1 MKPKKNLP
9 MKILHIIAS
18 INPKGGGPMEGV
30 RQVGMKKIEMGHSIS
45 VLTLDD
51 PASPFIEDY
60 PLKVHAI
67 GPSIGSYCYNSRLV
81 PWLEENVDRY
91 DIVII
96 NGIWQYHSFGAWRVL
111 HRKQLPYFVFCHG
124 MLDPWFK
131 HTYPLKHLKKWL
143 YWPWAEYRVIRD
155 ASAVF
160 FTCEEERILARQSFW
175 LYKVRE
181 QVVTYGTKTPP
192 SEREALAEIF
202 YTQYPALREKRVF
215 LFLSRIQEKKGCD
228 LSIEAFAEVAASNAS
243 LHLVI
248 AGPSQQKYQ
257 DKLQALAQRQGI
269 ADRITW
275 TGMLQGDIKWGAFY
289 ASEAYVLSSH
299 QENFGIAVAESL
311 GCGTPV
317 LISDKVN
324 IWREIEA
331 DGAGIVNP
339 DTLAG
344 TKESLKRW
352 LALDE
357 TARQQMGTNAKR
369 CFEERFTVE
378 AMASSIASAIQKWLK
393 YKDDD
398 GSKSNG

>member
-1 MKPKKNLP
+1 
-9 MKILHIIAS
+9 MKILHIIS
-18 INPKGGGPMEGV
+18 SVNPRGGGPMEGL
-30 RQVGMKKIEMGHSIS
+30 RQRGLRLIEMGHQ
-45 VLTLDD
+45 VEVVTLDD
-51 PASPFIEDY
+51 PANDFVVSYGLNVIA
-60 PLKVHAI
+60 L
-67 GPSIGSYCYNSRLV
+67 GPTMGGYQFNPKLV
-81 PWLEENVDRY
+81 PWLQLNASDY
-91 DIVII
+91 DAVIV
-96 NGIWQYHSFGAWRVL
+96 NGLWQYHSFAAWRAL
-111 HRKQLPYFVFCHG
+111 SKMKIPYFVFTHG

-143 YWPWAEYRVIRD
+143 YWPWAEYRVLRD
-155 ASAVF
+155 ARVVF

-192 SEREALAEIF
+192 SDGVALAETF
-202 YTQYPALREKRVF
+202 YTQFPALREKRVF

-228 LSIEAFAEVAASNAS
+228 LTIEAFAEFAVRDIN

-257 DKLQALAQRQGI
+257 EKLQALAQRLEI

-275 TGMLQGDIKWGAFY
+275 TGMLQGDMKWGAFY

-299 QENFGIAVAESL
+299 QENFGIAVAEGL
-311 GCGTPV
+311 GCGVPV

-344 TKESLKRW
+344 TKESFRHW

-357 TARQQMGTNAKR
+357 TARQQMRANAKR

-378 AMASSIASAIQKWLK
+378 SMANSFVAAIQKWRK
-393 YKDDD
+393 YNE
-398 GSKSNG
+398 GV

>member
-1 MKPKKNLP
+1 
-9 MKILHIIAS
+9 MKILHIISS

-45 VLTLDD
+45 ALTLDD
-51 PASPFIEDY
+51 PASPFIEEY
-60 PLKVHAI
+60 PFKVHAI
-67 GPSIGSYCYNSRLV
+67 GPSIGSYRYNSRLV

-96 NGIWQYHSFGAWRVL
+96 NGLWQYHGFGAWRVL
-111 HRKQLPYFVFCHG
+111 HRKKIPYFVFCHG

-143 YWPWAEYRVIRD
+143 YWPWAEYRLLRD
-155 ASAVF
+155 ARAVF

-192 SEREALAEIF
+192 SDGVALADTF

-228 LSIEAFAEVAASNAS
+228 LTIEAFAEVASHDAS

-257 DKLQALAQRQGI
+257 EKLQALAQRLGI

-275 TGMLQGDIKWGAFY
+275 TGMLQGDMKWGAFC

-299 QENFGIAVAESL
+299 QENFGIAVAEAL
-311 GCGTPV
+311 GCGVPV

-331 DGAGIVNP
+331 DGAGIVSP

-357 TARQQMGTNAKR
+357 TARQQMGANAKR

-378 AMASSIASAIQKWLK
+378 AMAKSTTTAILKWLK

-398 GSKSNG
+398 GSKSHG

>member
-1 MKPKKNLP
+1 MIP
-9 MKILHIIAS
+9 MKVLHIISS

-30 RQVGMKKIEMGHSIS
+30 RQLGMKKIEMGHSIS

-51 PASPFIEDY
+51 PTLPFIEEN

-67 GPSIGSYCYNSRLV
+67 GPSIGSYRYNSRLV

-91 DIVII
+91 DIVFI
-96 NGIWQYHSFGAWRVL
+96 NGLWQYHGFGAWRVL
-111 HRKQLPYFVFCHG
+111 RRKKIPYFVFCHG

-143 YWPWAEYRVIRD
+143 YWPWAEYRLLRD
-155 ASAVF
+155 ARAVF

-192 SEREALAEIF
+192 SDGVALADTF

-228 LSIEAFAEVAASNAS
+228 LTIEAFAEVASHDAS

-257 DKLQALAQRQGI
+257 EKLQALAQRLGI

-275 TGMLQGDIKWGAFY
+275 TGMLQGDMKWGAFY

-299 QENFGIAVAESL
+299 QENFGIAVAEAL
-311 GCGTPV
+311 GCGVPV

-352 LALDE
+352 LAFDE
-357 TARQQMGTNAKR
+357 TARQQIGANAKR

-378 AMASSIASAIQKWLK
+378 AMAKSIEVAIQKWLK
-393 YKDDD
+393 YKH
-398 GSKSNG
+398 

>member
-1 MKPKKNLP
+1 

-18 INPKGGGPMEGV
+18 INPKGGGPIEGV
-30 RQVGMKKIEMGHSIS
+30 RQVGMKRIEMGHSIS

-60 PLKVHAI
+60 PFKVHAI
-67 GPSIGSYCYNSRLV
+67 GPSIGSYRYNSRLV

-96 NGIWQYHSFGAWRVL
+96 NGLWQYHGFGAWRVL
-111 HRKQLPYFVFCHG
+111 HRMKIPYFVFCHG

-143 YWPWAEYRVIRD
+143 YWPWAEYRLLRD
-155 ASAVF
+155 ARAVF

-192 SEREALAEIF
+192 SDGVALADTF

-228 LSIEAFAEVAASNAS
+228 LTIEAFAEVASHDAN

-248 AGPSQQKYQ
+248 AGPSQHNYQ
-257 DKLQALAQRQGI
+257 EKLQALAQRLGI

-275 TGMLQGDIKWGAFY
+275 TGMLQGDMKWGAFY

-299 QENFGIAVAESL
+299 QENFGIAVAEAL
-311 GCGTPV
+311 GCGVPV

-357 TARQQMGTNAKR
+357 TARQQMGANAKR

-378 AMASSIASAIQKWLK
+378 AMAISIATATQKWLK

-398 GSKSNG
+398 GSKSYG

>member
-1 MKPKKNLP
+1 
-9 MKILHIIAS
+9 
-18 INPKGGGPMEGV
+18 
-30 RQVGMKKIEMGHSIS
+30 
-45 VLTLDD
+45 
-51 PASPFIEDY
+51 
-60 PLKVHAI
+60 
-67 GPSIGSYCYNSRLV
+67 
-81 PWLEENVDRY
+81 
-91 DIVII
+91 
-96 NGIWQYHSFGAWRVL
+96 
-111 HRKQLPYFVFCHG
+111 

-143 YWPWAEYRVIRD
+143 YWPWAEYRLLRD
-155 ASAVF
+155 ARAIF
-160 FTCEEERILARQSFW
+160 FTCEEEKILARQSFW

-192 SEREALAEIF
+192 SDGVALADTF

-228 LSIEAFAEVAASNAS
+228 LTIEAFAEVASHDAS

-257 DKLQALAQRQGI
+257 EKLQALAHRLGI

-275 TGMLQGDIKWGAFY
+275 TGMLQGDMKWGTFY

-299 QENFGIAVAESL
+299 QENFGIAVAEAL
-311 GCGTPV
+311 GCGVPV

-339 DTLAG
+339 DTIAS
-344 TKESLKRW
+344 TKESLRRW

-357 TARQQMGTNAKR
+357 TARQQMGLNAKR
-369 CFEERFTVE
+369 CFEERFTVD
-378 AMASSIASAIQKWLK
+378 ATAKSILSIMIQEL
-393 YKDDD
+393 
-398 GSKSNG
+398 NGEKTDV

>member
-1 MKPKKNLP
+1 
-9 MKILHIIAS
+9 MKILHIIPS
-18 INPKGGGPMEGV
+18 VNPRGGGPMEGL
-30 RQVGMKKIEMGHSIS
+30 RQRGLRLIEMGHQ
-45 VLTLDD
+45 VEVVTLDD
-51 PASPFIEDY
+51 PANDFVVSY
-60 PLKVHAI
+60 GLKVFAL
-67 GPSIGSYCYNSRLV
+67 GPTMGGYQFNPKLV
-81 PWLEENVDRY
+81 PWLQLNASDY
-91 DIVII
+91 DAVIV
-96 NGIWQYHSFGAWRVL
+96 NGLWQYHSFAAWRVL
-111 HRKQLPYFVFCHG
+111 PKMKIPYFIFTHG

-131 HTYPLKHLKKWL
+131 RTYPLKHLKKWL
-143 YWPWAEYRVIRD
+143 YWPWAEYRVLRD
-155 ASAVF
+155 ARAVF

-192 SEREALAEIF
+192 SDGVALADTF

-228 LSIEAFAEVAASNAS
+228 LTIEAFAEVASHDAS

-248 AGPSQQKYQ
+248 AGPSQHNYQ
-257 DKLQALAQRQGI
+257 EKLQALAQRLGI

-275 TGMLQGDIKWGAFY
+275 TGMLQGDMKWGAFY

-299 QENFGIAVAESL
+299 QENFGIAVAEAL
-311 GCGTPV
+311 GCGVPV

-357 TARQQMGTNAKR
+357 TARQQMGANAKR

-378 AMASSIASAIQKWLK
+378 AMAKSILNSVQKFLK
-393 YKDDD
+393 Y
-398 GSKSNG
+398 